1 MRAWTKRSPDWRT
14 RRNREEFILKTDKK
28 MVKPTKRVT
37 PKATKSTK
45 KTKPV
50 EPAVEDVP
58 SPEELAEDLDT
69 IAEEVIFG
77 KNQNRTYALRD
88 VWFPSLMEVIND
100 KSVPQESREE
110 VLFLT
115 LANALLDMTMDVV
128 PEEMALAYAR
138 NLDDYLT
145 VTMVNHEYN
154 VDLLK
159 TFREDFREREG
170 ENFPTEEKL
179 VAALSKFEEEWWN
192 TPRDDLKGKTPNDA
206 LEEMAERY
214 SL

>member
-1 MRAWTKRSPDWRT
+1 MNSVK
-14 RRNREEFILKTDKK
+14 KT
-28 MVKPTKRVT
+28 VKPVKKAS
-37 PKATKSTK
+37 PKVEKVPK
-45 KTKPV
+45 KAMPVKPV
-50 EPAVEDVP
+50 VEDIP
-58 SPEELAEDLDT
+58 SPEELATDLDT

-77 KNQNRTYALRD
+77 KNQSRSYALRD
-88 VWFPSLMEVIND
+88 VWFSSLQEVIND
-100 KSVPQESREE
+100 KSVPKESREE

-145 VTMVNHEYN
+145 VTMVNHEYD

-159 TFREDFREREG
+159 TFREDFRAKEG

-179 VAALSKFEEEWWN
+179 IAALSKFEEEWWN
-192 TPRDDLKGKTPNDA
+192 TARDDLKGKTPNDA
-206 LEEMAERY
+206 LEEMAEKY

>member
-1 MRAWTKRSPDWRT
+1 MNS
-14 RRNREEFILKTDKK
+14 DKK
-28 MVKPTKRVT
+28 LVKPAKKAS
-37 PKATKSTK
+37 PKVGKAPK
-45 KTKPV
+45 KPKPAKPV
-50 EPAVEDVP
+50 VEDIP
-58 SPEELAEDLDT
+58 SPEELAVDLDT

-77 KNQNRTYALRD
+77 KNQNRSYALRD
-88 VWFPSLMEVIND
+88 VWFSNLMEVIND
-100 KSVPQESREE
+100 KSVPKESREE

-159 TFREDFREREG
+159 TFREDFKVKEG

-179 VAALSKFEEEWWN
+179 IAALSKFEEEWWN
-192 TPRDDLKGKTPNDA
+192 TTRDDLKGKTPNDA

>member
-1 MRAWTKRSPDWRT
+1 MKS
-14 RRNREEFILKTDKK
+14 DKK
-28 MVKPTKRVT
+28 TVKPAKKAS
-37 PKATKSTK
+37 PKVEKAAQKAK
-45 KTKPV
+45 PAKPV
-50 EPAVEDVP
+50 VEDIP
-58 SPEELAEDLDT
+58 SPEELATDLDT

-77 KNQNRTYALRD
+77 KNQNRSYALRD

-100 KSVPQESREE
+100 KSVPKESREE

-115 LANALLDMTMDVV
+115 LSNALLDMTMDVV

-145 VTMVNHEYN
+145 VTMVNHEYD

-159 TFREDFREREG
+159 TFREDFRAKEG

-206 LEEMAERY
+206 LEDMAEKY

>member
-1 MRAWTKRSPDWRT
+1 MNSVK
-14 RRNREEFILKTDKK
+14 KT
-28 MVKPTKRVT
+28 VKPAKKAT
-37 PKATKSTK
+37 PKVGKAPK
-45 KTKPV
+45 KAMPVKPV
-50 EPAVEDVP
+50 VEDI
-58 SPEELAEDLDT
+58 SPEELATDLDT

-77 KNQNRTYALRD
+77 KNQSRSYALRD
-88 VWFPSLMEVIND
+88 VWFPSLQEVIND
-100 KSVPQESREE
+100 KSVPKESREE

-115 LANALLDMTMDVV
+115 LANAMLDMTMDVV

-145 VTMVNHEYN
+145 VTMVNHEYD

-159 TFREDFREREG
+159 TFREDFRAKEG

-179 VAALSKFEEEWWN
+179 IAALSKFEEEWWN
-192 TPRDDLKGKTPNDA
+192 TARDDLKGKTPNDA
-206 LEEMAERY
+206 LEEMAEKY

>member
-1 MRAWTKRSPDWRT
+1 VPLSRGNGSGG
-14 RRNREEFILKTDKK
+14 RNREVTFMTSDKK
-28 MVKPTKRVT
+28 TVKPAKKAI
-37 PKATKSTK
+37 PKVEKAPRKA
-45 KTKPV
+45 KPV
-50 EPAVEDVP
+50 KPVVEDIP
-58 SPEELAEDLDT
+58 SPEELATDLDT

-77 KNQNRTYALRD
+77 KNQSRSYALRD
-88 VWFPSLMEVIND
+88 VWFPSLQEVISD
-100 KSVPQESREE
+100 KSVPKESREE

-159 TFREDFREREG
+159 TFREDFRIKEG

-179 VAALSKFEEEWWN
+179 IAALSKFEEEWWN

-206 LEEMAERY
+206 LEEMAEKY

>member
-1 MRAWTKRSPDWRT
+1 MNS
-14 RRNREEFILKTDKK
+14 DKK
-28 MVKPTKRVT
+28 TVKPVKKPSPKLDKT
-37 PKATKSTK
+37 PKKAKPA
-45 KTKPV
+45 KPV
-50 EPAVEDVP
+50 VEDIP
-58 SPEELAEDLDT
+58 STEELATDLDT

-77 KNQNRTYALRD
+77 KNQNRSYALRD
-88 VWFPSLMEVIND
+88 VWFPSLQEVISD
-100 KSVPQESREE
+100 KSVPKESREE

-115 LANALLDMTMDVV
+115 LTNALLDMTMDVV

-159 TFREDFREREG
+159 TFREDFRVKEG

-179 VAALSKFEEEWWN
+179 IAALSKFEEEWWN
-192 TPRDDLKGKTPNDA
+192 TARDDLKGKTPNDA